1 MCYKAVDY
9 CLAALKFVPEWFVT
23 SNILKI
29 LLTTFYTVENILYFN
44 EDTGNVVFTC
54 NGMGILNIDLN
65 SIDLG
70 DTNYDEDDPD
80 TIILVRILVWYIK
93 FEKRKALKKDQWI
106 INPKSVAS

>member
-9 CLAALKFVPEWFVT
+9 CLAALKFVPESFVT
-23 SNILKI
+23 SKVFKI
-29 LLTTFYTVENILYFN
+29 LFTTFYTVENILYFN
-44 EDTGNVVFTC
+44 EDSGNVVFTC

-93 FEKRKALKKDQWI
+93 FEKRKALKKDQ
-106 INPKSVAS
+106 

>member
-70 DTNYDEDDPD
+70 DTNYDEDDPH

-93 FEKRKALKKDQWI
+93 FKKRKALKKDQWM
-106 INPKSVAS
+106 INPKSMAS

>member
-1 MCYKAVDY
+1 
-9 CLAALKFVPEWFVT
+9 
-23 SNILKI
+23 
-29 LLTTFYTVENILYFN
+29 
-44 EDTGNVVFTC
+44 
-54 NGMGILNIDLN
+54 MGILNIDLN

-93 FEKRKALKKDQWI
+93 FEKRKVLKKDQWI

>member
-9 CLAALKFVPEWFVT
+9 CLAALKFVPESFVT
-23 SNILKI
+23 SKVFKI
-29 LLTTFYTVENILYFN
+29 LFTTFYTVVNILYFN
-44 EDTGNVVFTC
+44 EDSGNVVFTC
-54 NGMGILNIDLN
+54 NGMGIINIDLN